1 MPQTKFEVQEK
12 FCMDSNNKSGE
23 KKLFACCAVVDQFLE
38 KDSITELEI
47 EIDSF
52 PDGDF
57 GDLYR
62 VWKNDRL
69 LGTFYESF
77 TSDNWKAQPVDSIK
91 LISCDSA
98 ELAQIKIIESYLNN
112 KLV

>member
-1 MPQTKFEVQEK
+1 MTLSASRIQQLPT
-12 FCMDSNNKSGE
+12 
-23 KKLFACCAVVDQFLE
+23 VVEQFTF
-38 KDSITELEI
+38 STSTAELEI
-47 EIDSF
+47 EIDSS

-62 VWKNDRL
+62 VWRNDRL

-77 TSDNWKAQPVDSIK
+77 TGDSWKAQPVDSIN

-98 ELAQIKIIESYLNN
+98 EEAQMKIVESYLDNQ
-112 KLV
+112 LV

>member
-1 MPQTKFEVQEK
+1 M
-12 FCMDSNNKSGE
+12 
-23 KKLFACCAVVDQFLE
+23 LFACCAEVEQFLL

-47 EIDSF
+47 EIDSV
-52 PDGDF
+52 PDGEF

-77 TSDNWKAQPVDSIK
+77 TSHSWKAQPVDSIK

-98 ELAQIKIIESYLNN
+98 AISSDKNH
-112 KLV
+112 